1 MANAQVKYYSRSFII
16 SFRALVMKAQSGLS
30 NLTKLSELE
39 ETEPDME
46 PWHLAPRLAPAYW
59 VPVLY
64 SPHSL
69 RRRPSSM
76 TSSGFP
82 ETHSRAEFQLNSCS
96 LTRQWWNRQNQKHKG
111 CQHLAGMWIL
121 WLSISSRSGHRCP
134 REATSTDPTGGCSW
148 LKEGRATDH
157 QGHVTTSR
165 RGTSYYKGTCGY

>member
-1 MANAQVKYYSRSFII
+1 MQCATFQQGNFGVVLVTDKHVIIVTLASERGFVVYKVCPLILSLQPSPQPWRSWDIIITIMANAQVKYYSRSFII

-30 NLTKLSELE
+30 NLTKLPELE

-59 VPVLY
+59 VRVLY

-96 LTRQWWNRQNQKHKG
+96 LTRQR
-111 CQHLAGMWIL
+111 
-121 WLSISSRSGHRCP
+121 
-134 REATSTDPTGGCSW
+134 
-148 LKEGRATDH
+148 
-157 QGHVTTSR
+157 
-165 RGTSYYKGTCGY
+165 